1 MGSVTSL
8 METHFLRIGGFY
20 SPADHLPSGMG
31 VYGKSAMD
39 RLKIP
44 NLSLD
49 ERATERVNHLH
60 FGASKK
66 AADFHK

>member
-1 MGSVTSL
+1 
-8 METHFLRIGGFY
+8 METHFLRIGGVY

-31 VYGKSAMD
+31 VYSKSAMD

-60 FGASKK
+60 SGVSKGV
-66 AADFHK
+66 ADFPK